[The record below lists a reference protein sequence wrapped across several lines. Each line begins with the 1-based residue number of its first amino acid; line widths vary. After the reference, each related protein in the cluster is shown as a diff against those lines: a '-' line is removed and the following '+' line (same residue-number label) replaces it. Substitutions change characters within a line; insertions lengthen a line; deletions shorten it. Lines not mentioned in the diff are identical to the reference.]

1 MRRVVLLLST
11 MSLTLLLLSGVALA
25 QPAPRQ
31 VPDASCQLSGPS
43 SLEAFFRS
51 SAIAAQTFKAEH
63 TGFLTSAQVQVK
75 DVDTEPTPI
84 IMEIRSVDPTG
95 TPTELVLASTTIPAA
110 DVPDRQF
117 GEAATG
123 HFRPGARVEAG
134 EAVRYRLAYTPGE
147 EGDWN
152 GSSKSCAAHT
162 LLPMRVD
169 LNFRVPPQILTYSS
183 RPSSGLAPPL
193 DPLPGRGRPRTARF
207 ATRPPR
213 WGTTQHR
220 WPSHPRP
227 GCRCAGVA
235 RQRVGYRAVV
245 CAAASSTL
253 YGREAHAHLIAWIV
267 LLRVLFHEWNRI
279 AGIGDE
285 SCVNAPP

>member
-134 EAVRYRLAYTPGE
+134 KQYAIVLRTPPGRRATGTAATEILAP
-147 EGDWN
+147 
-152 GSSKSCAAHT
+152 AHT

-207 ATRPPR
+207 ATRPPAL
-213 WGTTQHR
+213 GDYPTPVAF
-220 WPSHPRP
+220 PSSSRLPL
-227 GCRCAGVA
+227 CWRCSAAG
-235 RQRVGYRAVV
+235 R
-245 CAAASSTL
+245 L
-253 YGREAHAHLIAWIV
+253 
-267 LLRVLFHEWNRI
+267 
-279 AGIGDE
+279 
-285 SCVNAPP
+285 

>member
-75 DVDTEPTPI
+75 DVDTKPPPLLWRYGPWTLRARLPNWCWLPPQYQQP
-84 IMEIRSVDPTG
+84 MYQTG
-95 TPTELVLASTTIPAA
+95 SSEKRQPATSAPVHESKPESSTLSSCVHPRGGGRLERQQRNPCPGAYSSTYEGRPEFQSSSPDL
-110 DVPDRQF
+110 DVF
-117 GEAATG
+117 FST
-123 HFRPGARVEAG
+123 FVRPGATTRSTT
-134 EAVRYRLAYTPGE
+134 R
-147 EGDWN
+147 
-152 GSSKSCAAHT
+152 
-162 LLPMRVD
+162 
-169 LNFRVPPQILTYSS
+169 
-183 RPSSGLAPPL
+183 
-193 DPLPGRGRPRTARF
+193 ARS
-207 ATRPPR
+207 AQDGAIRDDPPR

>member
-95 TPTELVLASTTIPAA
+95 TPSELVLASTQYQQPMYRTGSSEKQHPATSA
-110 DVPDRQF
+110 PVHESKPESSTLSSCVHPPGRRAT
-117 GEAATG
+117 GTAAT
-123 HFRPGARVEAG
+123 EI
-134 EAVRYRLAYTPGE
+134 LAP
-147 EGDWN
+147 
-152 GSSKSCAAHT
+152 AHT

-207 ATRPPR
+207 ATRPPAL
-213 WGTTQHR
+213 GDYPTPVAF
-220 WPSHPRP
+220 PSSSRLPL
-227 GCRCAGVA
+227 CWRCSAAG
-235 RQRVGYRAVV
+235 R
-245 CAAASSTL
+245 L
-253 YGREAHAHLIAWIV
+253 
-267 LLRVLFHEWNRI
+267 
-279 AGIGDE
+279 
-285 SCVNAPP
+285 

>member
-1 MRRVVLLLST
+1 MRRVFLLLST

-117 GEAATG
+117 GEAASG

-134 EAVRYRLAYTPGE
+134 KQYAIVLRTPPGE

-152 GSSKSCAAHT
+152 GSNRNPCPGA
-162 LLPMRVD
+162 
-169 LNFRVPPQILTYSS
+169 YSS
-183 RPSSGLAPPL
+183 TYE
-193 DPLPGRGRPRTARF
+193 GRPEFQSSSPDLDVFFSTFVRPRATTRSTTRARS
-207 ATRPPR
+207 AQDGAIRD
-213 WGTTQHR
+213 TT
-220 WPSHPRP
+220 P
-227 GCRCAGVA
+227 
-235 RQRVGYRAVV
+235 RVGGLPNTGGLPILVP
-245 CAAASSTL
+245 AAA
-253 YGREAHAHLIAWIV
+253 V
-267 LLRVLFHEWNRI
+267 LALLGSGAVIGLSYALRR
-279 AGIGDE
+279 
-285 SCVNAPP
+285 